1 MHRNGGKSRF
11 GFVQIISFAYLALVT
26 TILLGHQGKCLDFFK
41 PFPNMSHNRQARG
54 GSLSEAHL
62 LTDKLRAMK
71 ISTFHLPQVAESMNP
86 ACNLVSMIDFIL
98 KFKSKTFMFS
108 CFSKPKTKA

>member
-1 MHRNGGKSRF
+1 M
-11 GFVQIISFAYLALVT
+11 L
-26 TILLGHQGKCLDFFK
+26 
-41 PFPNMSHNRQARG
+41 HNRQARG

-71 ISTFHLPQVAESMNP
+71 ISTFHLPQAAEGMNP

-98 KFKSKTFMFS
+98 KFKSKTSYSPAFLS
-108 CFSKPKTKA
+108 QRPKA